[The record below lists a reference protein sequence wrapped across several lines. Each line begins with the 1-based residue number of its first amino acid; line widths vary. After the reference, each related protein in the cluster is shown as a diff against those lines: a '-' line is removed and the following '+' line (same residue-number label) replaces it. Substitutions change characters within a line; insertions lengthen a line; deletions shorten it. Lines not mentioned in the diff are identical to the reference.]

1 MKKIFILLAVVS
13 FFACRKP
20 EKPAEA
26 TTEPEVEQVDSI
38 GQVDSIK

>member
-1 MKKIFILLAVVS
+1 MKKILILLAVIS

-26 TTEPEVEQVDSI
+26 TTGPEVEQVDSTSKT
-38 GQVDSIK
+38 DSIK